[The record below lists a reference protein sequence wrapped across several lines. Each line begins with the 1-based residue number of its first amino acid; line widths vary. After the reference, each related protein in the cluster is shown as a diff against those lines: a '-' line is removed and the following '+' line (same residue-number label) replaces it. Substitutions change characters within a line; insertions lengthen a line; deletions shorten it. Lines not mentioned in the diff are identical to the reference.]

1 MINAAVK
8 YELSER
14 NGKREKERR
23 RERER
28 ARDTKRAKQYII
40 RILKLY
46 VCIRL
51 EAW

>member
-28 ARDTKRAKQYII
+28 EMREYRYIATRARYKESETIHH
-40 RILKLY
+40 
-46 VCIRL
+46 
-51 EAW
+51 

>member
-28 ARDTKRAKQYII
+28 ERDARVQIHRNSREIQRERNNTS
-40 RILKLY
+40 
-46 VCIRL
+46 L
-51 EAW
+51 EF